1 MQFVHF
7 NLFMKPVVVIG
18 AGMAG
23 LQAATQLHLNQIPFL
38 LVDTQ
43 NQVGGRIQS
52 ENVKGFTLDFGF
64 QVLQT
69 NYPEVQR
76 SLDLSALNVAAF
88 ESGAYV
94 WNRDAWLPF
103 VNPLKQPGSL
113 LDMLLSG
120 MMTVKDAILLARLW
134 FITQSEVDPMGTQET
149 TQALLNRWGFS
160 TKFQSHFLQPF
171 FGGIFL
177 SAGLTPPA
185 SLFRYYMKQFLEGS
199 AAMPAAGMGAISAQ
213 IAVQLPADSI
223 RLGVEVTRVTSD
235 SVQFSDGS
243 SVAASR
249 VILATD
255 AASAGRLL
263 GVSLEKGAFWGTKTF
278 YFQAPALTERK
289 YMLHLL
295 PNSRVL
301 HYAYLNHVQ
310 PAYAPAGKD
319 LISVTSLDVTI
330 KPEEVLQELA
340 AFVGPGIKKWAF
352 LKGYLLP
359 EALPV
364 VGAFELIK
372 HKAEAAGILLA
383 GDYIG
388 FPSLQ
393 SALESGRKAAEAC
406 LTA

>member
-1 MQFVHF
+1 
-7 NLFMKPVVVIG
+7 
-18 AGMAG
+18 
-23 LQAATQLHLNQIPFL
+23 
-38 LVDTQ
+38 
-43 NQVGGRIQS
+43 VGGRIQS

-88 ESGAYV
+88 DSGAYV

-243 SVAASR
+243 SVAARR

-383 GDYIG
+383 GDYTG

>member
-1 MQFVHF
+1 MQFVHL

-76 SLDLSALNVAAF
+76 SLDLSALNLAAF

-94 WNRDAWLPF
+94 WNRDSWLPF

-113 LDMLLSG
+113 LDMLSSG
-120 MMTVKDAILLARLW
+120 MMTVKDAILLAFLW

-149 TQALLNRWGFS
+149 TQAFLNRWGFS

-199 AAMPAAGMGAISAQ
+199 AAMPAAGMGAIAAQ
-213 IAVQLPADSI
+213 IAAQLPADAI

-310 PAYAPAGKD
+310 PAYAPVGKD
-319 LISVTSLDVTI
+319 LISVTSLDVTM

-340 AFVGPGIKKWAF
+340 AFVGPEIKKWEF
-352 LKGYLLP
+352 LKEYLLP

-383 GDYIG
+383 GDYTG

-393 SALESGRKAAEAC
+393 SALESGRKAAEAS
-406 LTA
+406 LSA